1 MINFQGNLYEQIQW
15 KNCPMAAAGEERT
28 ADEQDGVHQG
38 KVHLRGEAT
47 N

>member
-1 MINFQGNLYEQIQW
+1 MINFQGNLYEQIQG

-38 KVHLRGEAT
+38 KMHLRGKAA